1 VTLDEISIIA
11 VYSAMAVYAI
21 AFIAYA
27 IDLARRSAAS
37 AQATDAAAAAL
48 ADDSTPSDGATAG
61 HEPVLQAASP
71 SGGSAASAGAESTS
85 AVPPPTGRGA
95 VGRRRG
101 AGAAAPS
108 VDYGR
113 SPSLRVAVA
122 MTVIAW
128 GLHLAATVLRG
139 LAAERVPWANMYEF
153 ALTGTLVITTVFLAV
168 LLIAKTDLRFLG
180 TFVTGLV
187 LVLLGIATVNFYV
200 SVIPLPPALQSVW
213 LVIHVFVAPSAVGFF
228 ALGFA
233 LSVVQLMQSRREAIA
248 ATADSVKK
256 SFLATLPDS
265 TSLENLAYRVNIVG
279 FILWTFTLMAGAIW
293 AEKAWGRYWGWDT
306 KEVWT
311 FIIWV
316 VFAGYIHARATRGWR
331 GSRSAW
337 LAIIGFSAVL
347 FNFTVVNLF
356 FKGLHAYSGL

>member
-1 VTLDEISIIA
+1 
-11 VYSAMAVYAI
+11 MAVYAI
-21 AFIAYA
+21 AFIAYS
-27 IDLARRSAAS
+27 IDLAKRSAVSAAAADVASTTGSAAASTERVAVLQGAAASAAS
-37 AQATDAAAAAL
+37 AT
-48 ADDSTPSDGATAG
+48 
-61 HEPVLQAASP
+61 
-71 SGGSAASAGAESTS
+71 GG
-85 AVPPPTGRGA
+85 P
-95 VGRRRG
+95 
-101 AGAAAPS
+101 GAAAPRDGTGVAGRGRAS
-108 VDYGR
+108 KGDAATSANAVAYGR
-113 SPSLRVAVA
+113 SPVLRVAVA

-128 GLHLAATVLRG
+128 VLHLGADVLRG
-139 LAAERVPWANMYEF
+139 LAAGRVPWANMYEF
-153 ALTGTLVITTVFLAV
+153 ALTGTLVITTVYLLV
-168 LLIAKTDLRFLG
+168 LLVVKTDLRFLG

-187 LVLLGIATVNFYV
+187 LVLLGVATVNFYV
-200 SVIPLPPALQSVW
+200 SVVPLPPALQSVW
-213 LVIHVFVAPSAVGFF
+213 LVIHVFVATSAVGFF

-233 LSVVQLMQSRREAIA
+233 LSVVQLMQARREALA
-248 ATADSVKK
+248 ATADAVKK

-265 TSLENLAYRVNIVG
+265 ISLENLAYRVNIVG

-316 VFAGYIHARATRGWR
+316 VYAGYIHARATRGWR
-331 GSRSAW
+331 GTRSAW

>member
-1 VTLDEISIIA
+1 MTFTLDEISILC
-11 VYSAMAVYAI
+11 VYSALAVYAI

-27 IDLARRSAAS
+27 VDLARRGAVAAR
-37 AQATDAAAAAL
+37 AVDAAAEASEQVTADASPEPATVGAAL
-48 ADDSTPSDGATAG
+48 TAERSARAARTGA
-61 HEPVLQAASP
+61 
-71 SGGSAASAGAESTS
+71 AASAGPAAPASGKRSRWASATS
-85 AVPPPTGRGA
+85 AGA
-95 VGRRRG
+95 
-101 AGAAAPS
+101 S

-113 SPSLRVAVA
+113 SPILRVAVA

-128 GLHLAATVLRG
+128 LLHLTATVTRG
-139 LAAERVPWANMYEF
+139 FAAGRVPWANMYEF
-153 ALTGTLVITTVFLAV
+153 ALTGTLIVTSVFLLV
-168 LLIAKTDLRFLG
+168 LLVAKQDLRFLG

-187 LVLLGIATVNFYV
+187 LVLLGVAAVNFYV
-200 SVIPLPPALQSVW
+200 DVAPLPPALQSVW
-213 LVIHVFVAPSAVGFF
+213 LVIHVFVATSSVGFF

-233 LSVVQLMQSRREAIA
+233 LSVVQLMQARRESLL
-248 ATADSVKK
+248 ATAEAVKK

-265 TSLENLAYRVNIVG
+265 ISLENLAYRVNIIG

-316 VFAGYIHARATRGWR
+316 IYAGYIHARATRGWR

>member
-1 VTLDEISIIA
+1 
-11 VYSAMAVYAI
+11 MAVYAL
-21 AFIAYA
+21 AFIAYS
-27 IDLARRSAAS
+27 IDLAKRSAAS
-37 AQATDAAAAAL
+37 ASAADAQVASARATTDAAASAAGGGSVQTVVK
-48 ADDSTPSDGATAG
+48 AKAPATA
-61 HEPVLQAASP
+61 A
-71 SGGSAASAGAESTS
+71 
-85 AVPPPTGRGA
+85 
-95 VGRRRG
+95 
-101 AGAAAPS
+101 S

-128 GLHLAATVLRG
+128 ALHLAATVLRG
-139 LAAERVPWANMYEF
+139 IAAERVPWANMYEF
-153 ALTGTLVITTVFLAV
+153 ALTGTLVITTVYLVVITLSRA
-168 LLIAKTDLRFLG
+168 TDLRFLG
-180 TFVTGLV
+180 TFITGLV
-187 LVLLGIATVNFYV
+187 LVSLGVATVNFYV
-200 SVIPLPPALQSVW
+200 SVVPLPPALQSYW
-213 LVIHVFVAPSAVGFF
+213 LVIHVFVATTAVGFF

-233 LSVVQLMQSRREAIA
+233 LSVVQLMQARREAIA
-248 ATADSVKK
+248 ATADAAKK
-256 SFLATLPDS
+256 SFLATLPS
-265 TSLENLAYRVNIVG
+265 AASLENLAYRINIIG

-316 VFAGYIHARATRGWR
+316 VYAGYIHARATRGWR
-331 GSRSAW
+331 GTRSAW

>member
-1 VTLDEISIIA
+1 MTLDEISIIL

-27 IDLARRSAAS
+27 IDLARRSAAATS
-37 AQATDAAAAAL
+37 AADAVKVSNVPKAAEAPANATTTIRA
-48 ADDSTPSDGATAG
+48 
-61 HEPVLQAASP
+61 VR
-71 SGGSAASAGAESTS
+71 AASAGLASVPGDYDTDATTASVSESAGTK
-85 AVPPPTGRGA
+85 TLGGA
-95 VGRRRG
+95 VT
-101 AGAAAPS
+101 
-108 VDYGR
+108 YGR
-113 SPSLRVAVA
+113 SPSLRVGVA
-122 MTVIAW
+122 MTVVAW
-128 GLHLAATVLRG
+128 LLHLAATVTRG
-139 LAAERVPWANMYEF
+139 IAAERVPWANMYEF
-153 ALTGTLVITTVFLAV
+153 ALTGTLIITTVYLLV
-168 LLIAKTDLRFLG
+168 LVVSKHDLRFLG

-187 LVLLGIATVNFYV
+187 LVLLGVATVNFYV
-200 SVIPLPPALQSVW
+200 SVVPLPPALQSAW
-213 LVIHVFVAPSAVGFF
+213 LVIHVFVATSATGFL

-233 LSVVQLMQSRREAIA
+233 LSVVQLLQSRRELVVASA
-248 ATADSVKK
+248 KSAKQ

-265 TSLENLAYRVNIVG
+265 ATLENLAYRVIIIG

-293 AEKAWGRYWGWDT
+293 AEAAWGRYWGWDT

-316 VFAGYIHARATRGWR
+316 VYAGYIHARATRGWR

-337 LAIIGFSAVL
+337 LAIIGFSTVL

>member
-1 VTLDEISIIA
+1 MTLDEISIIA
-11 VYSAMAVYAI
+11 VYSAMVLYAI
-21 AFIAYA
+21 AFIAYS
-27 IDLARRSAAS
+27 IDLAKRSAAS
-37 AQATDAAAAAL
+37 GASTVAATASERVGVLAAAGASASSPSTPTKADAATSARPAQ
-48 ADDSTPSDGATAG
+48 DGAVA
-61 HEPVLQAASP
+61 
-71 SGGSAASAGAESTS
+71 
-85 AVPPPTGRGA
+85 
-95 VGRRRG
+95 
-101 AGAAAPS
+101 
-108 VDYGR
+108 YGR
-113 SPSLRVAVA
+113 SPVLRVAVA

-128 GLHLAATVLRG
+128 LLHLSADVLRG
-139 LAAERVPWANMYEF
+139 IAAERVPWANMYEF

-168 LLIAKTDLRFLG
+168 LVAVKTDLRFLG

-200 SVIPLPPALQSVW
+200 SVVPLPPALQSVW
-213 LVIHVFVAPSAVGFF
+213 LVIHVFVATSAVGFF

-233 LSVVQLMQSRREAIA
+233 LSVVQLMQARREAIA
-248 ATADSVKK
+248 ATADAVKK

-316 VFAGYIHARATRGWR
+316 VYAGYIHARATRGWR
-331 GSRSAW
+331 GTRSAW

>member
-1 VTLDEISIIA
+1 MTLDEISIIL
-11 VYSAMAVYAI
+11 VYSAMAVYAL

-27 IDLARRSAAS
+27 IDLARRSAVATKAADDAKAAS
-37 AQATDAAAAAL
+37 VEASGAEAADAA
-48 ADDSTPSDGATAG
+48 
-61 HEPVLQAASP
+61 
-71 SGGSAASAGAESTS
+71 GGGTI
-85 AVPPPTGRGA
+85 V
-95 VGRRRG
+95 
-101 AGAAAPS
+101 AAPPKRAAT
-108 VDYGR
+108 VAYGR

-122 MTVIAW
+122 LTVVAW
-128 GLHLAATVLRG
+128 LLHLAADVTRG
-139 LAAERVPWANMYEF
+139 LAAGRVPWANMYEF
-153 ALTGTLVITTVFLAV
+153 ALTGTLIITSVYLLV
-168 LLIAKTDLRFLG
+168 LVVSKHDLRFLG

-200 SVIPLPPALQSVW
+200 SVVPLPPALQSAW
-213 LVIHVFVAPSAVGFF
+213 LVIHVFVATSAVGFL

-233 LSVVQLMQSRREAIA
+233 LSVVQLMQARRESIA
-248 ATADSVKK
+248 ASGRAAKQ

-265 TSLENLAYRVNIVG
+265 ATLENLAYRVIIIG

-293 AEKAWGRYWGWDT
+293 AEAAWGRYWGWDT

-316 VFAGYIHARATRGWR
+316 VYAGYIHARATRGWR

-337 LAIIGFSAVL
+337 LAIIGFSTVL
-347 FNFTVVNLF
+347 FNFTIVNLF

>member
-1 VTLDEISIIA
+1 VTLDEISIIL

-27 IDLARRSAAS
+27 IDLARRSAA
-37 AQATDAAAAAL
+37 ATKAADDAKAAAAAS
-48 ADDSTPSDGATAG
+48 APATVPAVAAAAGASSTTGAGT
-61 HEPVLQAASP
+61 
-71 SGGSAASAGAESTS
+71 GGSTGTLVAAPHA
-85 AVPPPTGRGA
+85 RGA
-95 VGRRRG
+95 
-101 AGAAAPS
+101 S
-108 VDYGR
+108 VAWGR
-113 SPSLRVAVA
+113 SPALRVAVA
-122 MTVIAW
+122 MTVVAW
-128 GLHLAATVLRG
+128 LLHLAADVTRG
-139 LAAERVPWANMYEF
+139 LAAGRVPWANMYEF
-153 ALTGTLVITTVFLAV
+153 ALTGTLVITTVYLLV
-168 LLIAKTDLRFLG
+168 LVVAKHDLRFLG

-200 SVIPLPPALQSVW
+200 SVVPLPPALQSAW
-213 LVIHVFVAPSAVGFF
+213 LVIHVFVATSAVGFL

-233 LSVVQLMQSRREAIA
+233 LSVVQLMQARRESFA
-248 ATADSVKK
+248 ASAKAVKQN
-256 SFLATLPDS
+256 FLATLPDS
-265 TSLENLAYRVNIVG
+265 ATLENLAYRVIIIG

-293 AEKAWGRYWGWDT
+293 AEAAWGRYWGWDT

-316 VFAGYIHARATRGWR
+316 VYAGYIHARATRGWR

-337 LAIIGFSAVL
+337 LAIIGFSTVL